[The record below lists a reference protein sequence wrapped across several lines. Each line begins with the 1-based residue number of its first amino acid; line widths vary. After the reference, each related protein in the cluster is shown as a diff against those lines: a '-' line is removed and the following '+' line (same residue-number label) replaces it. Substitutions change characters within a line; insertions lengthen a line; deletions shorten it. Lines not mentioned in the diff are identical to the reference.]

1 MYVQRKDMIT
11 IHEKN
16 YKLLVPESVFAI
28 MKDLFD
34 KLRQIGEEQSYLE
47 IYYKMPE
54 ELQNKITIIYL

>member
-1 MYVQRKDMIT
+1 MYVQKKDMIT
-11 IHEKN
+11 INEKN

-28 MKDLFD
+28 MKDLFN